1 MSDRT
6 IRAIAWVCAALL
18 ATACGDRSQP
28 ARARAGAIEIAATV
42 APSKSRVGENEMQ
55 VELRDANGAPIE
67 DAHVEVEVRMAAMG
81 AMPAMG
87 GPATVEPAGDGRYR
101 AAYQLDMGGTWQVTI
116 RAHRPSGETA
126 NAEGALT
133 VGTPGLRL
141 EAATRTTEAP
151 APTAQPQ
158 EGTIEEP
165 ASGDAGGVAARS
177 EPKANEVDKDGNVIA
192 PGRAEGPSSVPA
204 TPHPAAFTI
213 DPARLRQLG
222 IASEPATRTELAS
235 TIRATGRVTWDETAL
250 HDVTVRVDGFIG
262 EVEADSLG
270 APVAKGSVLFT
281 LYAPELYAAQREL
294 LEASRAQGAAAR
306 TTAPD
311 RGRALRDAAARR
323 LALWGVEPGDVAAIA
338 RAGAPREYL
347 PIRAPIGGYV
357 VEKEIVAGS
366 AVEAG
371 QRVYR
376 IAPLDRVWIE
386 AEVYEAEIAELAVGT
401 PARVELP
408 YLPGRR
414 FEAKVAYVYPSLQ
427 ADRRTARVRLTLAN
441 PDQVLRPDMYAS
453 VSIERPRGARL
464 TVPDTAV
471 LRAGEKSFVFLD
483 RGEGRLEPRKVEVGR
498 TDGGRVEILSGI
510 EEGQLV
516 VTSGT
521 FLVSG
526 ESRLRAALES
536 W

>member
-1 MSDRT
+1 MSERPFF
-6 IRAIAWVCAALL
+6 AFALACAALL
-18 ATACGDRSQP
+18 AIACGDRSEP
-28 ARARAGAIEIAATV
+28 AHVRSGAIEIAASV
-42 APSKSRVGENEMQ
+42 SPGKSRVGANEMR
-55 VELRDANGAPIE
+55 VALTDANGAPIG

-87 GPATVEPAGDGRYR
+87 GPATVEPSGDGHYD
-101 AAYQLDMGGTWQVTI
+101 AQYQLDMGGTWQITI

-126 NAEGALT
+126 SAEGALT

-141 EAATRTTEAP
+141 EAATRATAAS
-151 APTAQPQ
+151 APTAPEHQHS
-158 EGTIEEP
+158 TAEP
-165 ASGDAGGVAARS
+165 ASGDANGVAARS
-177 EPKANEVDKDGNVIA
+177 EPKANEVDKDENVPA
-192 PGRAEGPSSVPA
+192 PSRAEGPSSVQP
-204 TPHPAAFTI
+204 PHPAAFQM
-213 DPARLRQLG
+213 DPSRLRQLG
-222 IASEPATRTELAS
+222 IASEPAKRTDLGS
-235 TIRATGRVTWDETAL
+235 TLRAAGRVTWDETAL
-250 HDVTVRVDGFIG
+250 HDVTVRVAGFVG
-262 EVEADSLG
+262 DVTADSLG

-281 LYAPELYAAQREL
+281 LYGPELYAAQREF
-294 LEASRAQGAAAR
+294 LEASRAHAAAAR

-311 RGRALRDAAARR
+311 RGRALRGAAERR
-323 LALWGVEPGDVAAIA
+323 LALWGVDAGDIAGIA

-357 VEKEIVAGS
+357 VEKDVVAGS

-371 QRVYR
+371 QRAYR

-408 YLPGRR
+408 YLPGRH
-414 FEAKVAYVYPSLQ
+414 FDAQVAYVYPSLQ
-427 ADRRTARVRLTLAN
+427 ADRRTARVRFTLAN

-453 VSIERPRGARL
+453 VSIDRPRSARL
-464 TVPDTAV
+464 TVPDSAV

-483 RGEGRLEPRKVEVGR
+483 LGEGRLEPRRVEIGR
-498 TDGGRVEILSGI
+498 TDDGRVEILSGLD
-510 EEGQLV
+510 EGQLV